1 MGKPIRGIKSMGFQF
16 WLMVVVAFLTGPFAF
31 ISSIIYMRRGIYTK
45 SFKGTRRKEYIHK
58 DDKPIEYWSSVI
70 SRMIAGV
77 AMVGLGFW
85 FLNDIPVVNHW
96 FAEIREI
103 ILVKTRQ

>member
-1 MGKPIRGIKSMGFQF
+1 
-16 WLMVVVAFLTGPFAF
+16 MVVVAFLTGPFAF

-45 SFKGTRRKEYIHK
+45 SFKGTLKGIYSQSFQLVVLVVNA
-58 DDKPIEYWSSVI
+58 SSVAMH
-70 SRMIAGV
+70 SLCDAVCDGQFAGN
-77 AMVGLGFW
+77 AGH
-85 FLNDIPVVNHW
+85 LNDIPVVNHW